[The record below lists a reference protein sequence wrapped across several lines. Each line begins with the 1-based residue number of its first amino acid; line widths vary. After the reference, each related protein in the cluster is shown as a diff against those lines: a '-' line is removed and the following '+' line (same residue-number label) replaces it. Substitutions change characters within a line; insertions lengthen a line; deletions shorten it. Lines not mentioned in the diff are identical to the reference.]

1 MCVCACVCMCAC
13 VVVCFLLFI
22 LKPAFIHRIGCFD
35 WQRHRRVNALLVM
48 QLKSVK
54 PQTPAL
60 FSDAYFIIAP
70 LSPFLPG
77 VEALLCMRLIF
88 ILLIT
93 LLHVYLG
100 VASTVFNVFYQHW
113 PASELICSQVWSGLQ
128 SRRLDFLSLVWPSSL
143 LHWWQANKDLSH
155 QSEAGSLSSQISTD
169 TALNPFICKW
179 GLNQEILTDLPP
191 TLCCLLVILH
201 F

>member
-77 VEALLCMRLIF
+77 VEVLLCMRLIF

-100 VASTVFNVFYQHW
+100 VASTVFNVCLSALASVWAYLQPSVIW
-113 PASELICSQVWSGLQ
+113 PTISTSGF
-128 SRRLDFLSLVWPSSL
+128 SFISVAFLSVALVASKQRFITPKRSR
-143 LHWWQANKDLSH
+143 QPE
-155 QSEAGSLSSQISTD
+155 QSDIHRHCTK
-169 TALNPFICKW
+169 PFH
-179 GLNQEILTDLPP
+179 L
-191 TLCCLLVILH
+191 
-201 F
+201 